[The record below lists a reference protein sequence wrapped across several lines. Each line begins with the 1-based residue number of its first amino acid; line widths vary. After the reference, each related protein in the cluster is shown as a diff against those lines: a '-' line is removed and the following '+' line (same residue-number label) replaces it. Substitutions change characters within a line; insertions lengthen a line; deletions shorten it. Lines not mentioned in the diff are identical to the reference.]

1 MRSAEGLQDLE
12 DLWSSTVLTEVR
24 DGVVEGLELVLS
36 RLEEL
41 LLLAPWVRTTRDC
54 SWEDSMLADT
64 SMSKSG
70 SKSVSLA
77 VERVETGLWQG
88 KGCRPF
94 VDIRLSLPSSSI

>member
-1 MRSAEGLQDLE
+1 MRSAEGLEDLE

-36 RLEEL
+36 RLEEW
-41 LLLAPWVRTTRDC
+41 LLAAWVRTTRDW
-54 SWEDSMLADT
+54 SWEDSMVADT
-64 SMSKSG
+64 SMSKSC

-77 VERVETGLWQG
+77 VEREETGLWGG

-94 VDIRLSLPSSSI
+94 VDRQLSLPSSSM